1 VEIAKRLGEH
11 VEAGPL
17 SYHGGHNLERQL
29 LVLPR
34 ADKSFLVGWPPNTET
49 GPLLEKC
56 KKLVASWDS

>member
-1 VEIAKRLGEH
+1 VEVARRLGEH

-17 SYHGGHNLERQL
+17 SHLGGNNLERQL

-34 ADKSFLVGWPPNTET
+34 EDKSFLVGWPPNVEA
-49 GPLLEKC
+49 GPLFEKS